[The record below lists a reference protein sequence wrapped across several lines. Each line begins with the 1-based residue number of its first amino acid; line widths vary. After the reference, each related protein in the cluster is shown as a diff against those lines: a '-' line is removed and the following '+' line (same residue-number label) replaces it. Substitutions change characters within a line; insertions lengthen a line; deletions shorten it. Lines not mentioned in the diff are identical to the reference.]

1 MVLSKSSKSSLVYQ
15 SRKPKYFLTEFFLR
29 PSVTYISQDLKM
41 LNQRIC
47 YNGMRYIETSQYG
60 VLEESFFLPEI
71 SWFLGENTM
80 LGEEFYERYS

>member
-1 MVLSKSSKSSLVYQ
+1 MVLSKSSKSPLVYQ
-15 SRKPKYFLTEFFLR
+15 SRKPKYLLTEFFLR

-60 VLEESFFLPEI
+60 VLELPEI